1 MGLHNR
7 DGNWVTSES
16 EVEGVAID
24 YFNDFFATTSPS
36 GYDEFLKEIPTLITE
51 DQNRSLT
58 SWASEEE
65 VQSALFMMH
74 PEKAP
79 GPDGMT
85 ALFFQQSWLFIKSDI
100 ICMVNEFFRTGYLD
114 ERINMTNICLIP
126 KTVRPSRMTGIAVNQ
141 SL

>member
-1 MGLHNR
+1 MGLHNS

-24 YFNDFFATTSPS
+24 YFNDLFATIPPS
-36 GYDEFLKEIPTLITE
+36 GFEDFLSEVPTLITE
-51 DQNRSLT
+51 DQNRFLT

-65 VQSALFMMH
+65 VRSALFMMH
-74 PEKAP
+74 PEKVP

-85 ALFFQQSWLFIKSDI
+85 ALFFQQSWSIIKSDI
-100 ICMVNEFFRTGYLD
+100 TSMDNEVFRTGYLD

-126 KTVRPSRMTGIAVNQ
+126 KTVRPSRMT
-141 SL
+141 

>member
-126 KTVRPSRMTGIAVNQ
+126 KTV
-141 SL
+141 